1 MLILPLSLCRWVMPD
16 PVLRL
21 ARLCLLMLPCG
32 ALLSQ
37 ARQATFPARPDLVI
51 DAVEEDL
58 SDVRFVAAFPDGT
71 IAVSQPV
78 DGRVLLYSPDGHR
91 KAAVGRPGAGPGEF
105 RTLANLHGFIGDTLW
120 LYDVDLRRFTLVR
133 SDGRMVRSMRVPA
146 EWRTRGGELL
156 RSSIPTPL
164 SLRPDGSFFG
174 RITMLAALPFPR
186 EWGRNPSHNVDVF
199 AWVSRTGAVDR
210 PIAIRPGDAPVCG
223 SAPIRRQECPSSWA
237 TVGGPDLRIA
247 ALEVENDGEAP
258 FFVRVT
264 VIAPSGDTL
273 FVRRLA
279 YPPLRV
285 SADTIAQLRKLRRV
299 NSGAEPRNYKRPV
312 SRLLVGRDGSI
323 WVGFRERPAG
333 VPWIVLNPDGT
344 TRMEF
349 TAPPNVDLMAASA
362 AEVWGTL
369 TDEDGLESVVRYRA
383 PR

>member
-1 MLILPLSLCRWVMPD
+1 
-16 PVLRL
+16 
-21 ARLCLLMLPCG
+21 
-32 ALLSQ
+32 
-37 ARQATFPARPDLVI
+37 
-51 DAVEEDL
+51 
-58 SDVRFVAAFPDGT
+58 
-71 IAVSQPV
+71 
-78 DGRVLLYSPDGHR
+78 
-91 KAAVGRPGAGPGEF
+91 
-105 RTLANLHGFIGDTLW
+105 
-120 LYDVDLRRFTLVR
+120 
-133 SDGRMVRSMRVPA
+133 
-146 EWRTRGGELL
+146 
-156 RSSIPTPL
+156 
-164 SLRPDGSFFG
+164 
-174 RITMLAALPFPR
+174 MLAALPFPR

-237 TVGGPDLRIA
+237 TVGGPDLRLA
-247 ALEVENDGEAP
+247 SLEVENDGEAP

-333 VPWIVLNPDGT
+333 VPWIVLDPDGT

>member
-1 MLILPLSLCRWVMPD
+1 MTKSAKHAFLGLTLILLGG
-16 PVLRL
+16 
-21 ARLCLLMLPCG
+21 ARLVAQG
-32 ALLSQ
+32 K
-37 ARQATFPARPDLVI
+37 RATFPARPDLVI

-58 SDVRFVAAFPDGT
+58 SDVRFVAAFRDGT

-133 SDGRMVRSMRVPA
+133 SDGRIVRSMRVPA